1 MDFGYKFQF
10 CLVLHFSQ
18 CFNFLVFSFLARI
31 FTFHLFFAVGHSEN
45 VRLVFLPG
53 FSVFNDFDFGHH
65 FQFSVV
71 LNTLC
76 DFSISSP
83 LFIIN
88 YQHFCI
94 FSFFFLSCQGFAIFC
109 ILFPI
114 CFLFQVFAQCLF
126 LFYVSKFLAFVHI
139 LNYCFFV
146 AFGFWFF

>member
-1 MDFGYKFQF
+1 MLFFGHNLF
-10 CLVLHFSQ
+10 LTIV
-18 CFNFLVFSFLARI
+18 FNFMLVWILVISFNFVWFYILASVSIFWCFLFWPEFSLFI
-31 FTFHLFFAVGHSEN
+31 CFFAVGHSQN
-45 VRLVFLPG
+45 VRLVFLLG

-88 YQHFCI
+88 YQHFSI

-109 ILFPI
+109 ILFPF
-114 CFLFQVFAQCLF
+114 CFLF
-126 LFYVSKFLAFVHI
+126 
-139 LNYCFFV
+139 
-146 AFGFWFF
+146 